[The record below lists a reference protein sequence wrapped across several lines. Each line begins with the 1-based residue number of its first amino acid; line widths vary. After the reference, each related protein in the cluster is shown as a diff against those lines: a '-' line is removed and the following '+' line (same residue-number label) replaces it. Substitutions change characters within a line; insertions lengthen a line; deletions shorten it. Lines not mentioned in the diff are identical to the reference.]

1 MAKFT
6 SPHKN
11 LRIVIEPDEIEMI
24 RGRTKVIPGKRIQ
37 FENGLF
43 VTEDKKTI
51 EFLKNYSGFG
61 KDVFCE
67 SEDTEKAVEKA
78 KEMAGKTKEEKE
90 TGEKP
95 KEEK

>member
-11 LRIVIEPDEIEMI
+11 FRITVVPDDIEVIK
-24 RGRTKVIPGKRIQ
+24 GKTKVIPGKRIQ

-43 VTEDKKTI
+43 VTEDKQLI

-67 SEDTEKAVEKA
+67 SEKIEKAVEKA
-78 KEMAGKTKEEKE
+78 KEMV
-90 TGEKP
+90 EKP